1 MHKLKNKKI
10 DLTEGV
16 DSLDDEDDLKVLV
29 SSFLEKLVYSLNRTR
44 KSRKRMITTFM
55 EETECTR
62 RFRKM
67 KKKLR
72 NPAGTI

>member
-1 MHKLKNKKI
+1 MLLLKLKNKKI

-55 EETECTR
+55 EET
-62 RFRKM
+62 
-67 KKKLR
+67 
-72 NPAGTI
+72 